1 MNQEN
6 TTDVL
11 IAEEPKKLPSGL
23 NVLTILTFIGSAWE
37 LYNTVSNF
45 ISGRKALVE
54 FEKNQEKLAEAPAW
68 AKKLAGPDVHDMM
81 VKALDNKIPLFIF
94 GLVGVLLCVYGALQM
109 RKLKKEG
116 YTLWLIGEILPWIGT
131 IIFLPVFFK
140 TIFAYFMIFPVLF
153 IILYTIQRKHL
164 VK

>member
-45 ISGRKALVE
+45 ISGRKALDE

-68 AKKLAGPDVHDMM
+68 AQKLAGPDVHDMM

-109 RKLKKEG
+109 RKLKKEQKRS
-116 YTLWLIGEILPWIGT
+116 TQ
-131 IIFLPVFFK
+131 V
-140 TIFAYFMIFPVLF
+140 
-153 IILYTIQRKHL
+153 
-164 VK
+164 

>member
-6 TTDVL
+6 TADVL
-11 IAEEPKKLPSGL
+11 QYEEPKKLPTGL

-37 LYNTVSNF
+37 LYNTLSNF
-45 ISGRKALVE
+45 FSGKKALE
-54 FEKNQEKLAEAPAW
+54 EIEKAEEQLADAPAW
-68 AKKLAGPDVHDMM
+68 AKSFAGPEVKEMM
-81 VKALDNKIPLFIF
+81 TQAYDNRIPLVII
-94 GLVGVLLCVYGALQM
+94 GLVAVALCVYGALQM

-116 YTLWLIGEILPWIGT
+116 YTLWLIGELLPYIAT
-131 IIFLPVFFK
+131 AVLLPAFFK
-140 TIFAYFMIFPVLF
+140 TMFVYFAIIPVVF

>member
-1 MNQEN
+1 
-6 TTDVL
+6 
-11 IAEEPKKLPSGL
+11 
-23 NVLTILTFIGSAWE
+23 
-37 LYNTVSNF
+37 
-45 ISGRKALVE
+45 
-54 FEKNQEKLAEAPAW
+54 
-68 AKKLAGPDVHDMM
+68 MM

-94 GLVGVLLCVYGALQM
+94 GLVGVLLWVYGALQM